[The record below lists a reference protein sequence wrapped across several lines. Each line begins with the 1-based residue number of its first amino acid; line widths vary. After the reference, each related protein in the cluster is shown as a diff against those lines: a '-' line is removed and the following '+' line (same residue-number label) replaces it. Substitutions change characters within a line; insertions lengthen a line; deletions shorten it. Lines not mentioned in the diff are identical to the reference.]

1 MEAYITNSPLCLSA
15 WPKIPTANFLLRS
28 TTNIPEVLDI
38 RFGYSVKQFTDNTKL
53 AGAVN
58 SLVGQDALEDLDTLE
73 YCSITNGMKLNKS
86 KCWILRFG
94 WSTYDTTINCGSGWR
109 GVAGEQKG
117 MWALGD
123 NRVHVSQ
130 QCPAAR
136 RAKPILGSPNP
147 ASPAGQKRWLPCCVQ
162 SGCNLT
168 FSPRWSSGP
177 HHLGG
182 CEGT

>member
-136 RAKPILGSPNP
+136 WAKPILGSPNP

-177 HHLGG
+177 HHLGRM
-182 CEGT
+182 